1 MKRFAVLAL
10 CALSLAFNACEK
22 QPLSKLDGV
31 LHTHSDDHGHG
42 DAGHAPA
49 AAHDAG
55 HAAKPADAAHGD
67 THAPKPA
74 GDTAHGEAPKFFPEK
89 K

>member
-22 QPLSKLDGV
+22 HPASALDGV
-31 LHTHSDDHGHG
+31 IHTHGAPHETEAKHAPEKAHGAAHKVRTPDAPPPG
-42 DAGHAPA
+42 NADPSKPAGHATP
-49 AAHDAG
+49 
-55 HAAKPADAAHGD
+55 
-67 THAPKPA
+67 
-74 GDTAHGEAPKFFPEK
+74 GEAPKFFPEK